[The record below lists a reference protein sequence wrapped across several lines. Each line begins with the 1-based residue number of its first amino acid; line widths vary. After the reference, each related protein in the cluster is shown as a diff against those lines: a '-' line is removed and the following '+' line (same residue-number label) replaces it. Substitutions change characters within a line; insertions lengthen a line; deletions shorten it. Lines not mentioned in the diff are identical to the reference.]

1 MTDFVE
7 FEPAVYDNDNNDDY
21 NSEAEDTNISDIDDF
36 IDDTNYDESDAPL
49 QFTNVNR
56 HLEDTV
62 QDFQ

>member
-36 IDDTNYDESDAPL
+36 IDDTNYDERVESLEMPL
-49 QFTNVNR
+49 QM
-56 HLEDTV
+56 
-62 QDFQ
+62 